1 MKVWRIC
8 RERYVESALTGEGA
22 RLAGGRWNSV
32 DVPMVYTSWCLSL
45 AALEVFVNLDPGNQ
59 PTDLV
64 WIAIEAPVDEQ
75 WKRRDAKE
83 FISSLPPHWR
93 ERDNPDTRMFGDDW
107 IRSNRSA
114 GLVVPSVL
122 IEGEWNVLLNPAHPD
137 AKKIRVVEKKP
148 FRFEERMFKLR

>member
-32 DVPMVYTSWCLSL
+32 DVPMVYASWCLSL

-107 IRSNRSA
+107 TRSNRSA